1 MVKADEPVEHATTR
15 YQQITEAV
23 VDELQRTSVTG
34 GDLYKVAPW
43 ISHENKRIIV
53 AETLDAD
60 RAVALPVRTLLVGD
74 DDEVG
79 PLTDY
84 KCAVMAERL
93 MHPSGA
99 GSQATRDAR
108 VNELLTLAG
117 RSSTASPLLAYESLY
132 RDLAESALLDG
143 DRSALDWLM
152 RALAHN
158 RRFHKSDDLAFQLID
173 IASARLQLGDLDE
186 GLSLLAHLI
195 HQDPANQWT
204 YRFIATGLGTLGLAD
219 LGLKGTRRG
228 LQLLDE
234 RGDPEDLRDE
244 FLMAEFDVR
253 ASEKRGREADVSSD
267 VMAELEAALAT
278 DFSASDEGPAGQS
291 LDVLVPGLDEVPVKR
306 PMRFTDV
313 PEMVRDR
320 MARAC
325 R

>member
-1 MVKADEPVEHATTR
+1 LAKADEPVQHATTR
-15 YQQITEAV
+15 YQQIVEAV
-23 VDELQRTSVTG
+23 VGELQRTVISG

-60 RAVALPVRTLLVGD
+60 RVMALSVRTLLVGD

-93 MHPSGA
+93 MEASG
-99 GSQATRDAR
+99 GSSQAGRDAR
-108 VNELLTLAG
+108 VNELLTLVG
-117 RSSTASPLLAYESLY
+117 RSPTAGPLLAYESLY
-132 RDLAESALLDG
+132 RDLAETALLDG

-158 RRFHKSDDLAFQLID
+158 NRFHKSDDLAFQLID
-173 IASARLQLGDLDE
+173 IASAHLQLGDLDE
-186 GLSLLAHLI
+186 GLSLLARLI
-195 HQDPANQWT
+195 QQDPANQWT
-204 YRFIATGLGTLGLAD
+204 YRFMATGFGVLGLAD

-234 RGDPEDLRDE
+234 YGDPEDLHDE

-253 ASEKRGREADVSSD
+253 ASVKRGREAEVSSD
-267 VMAELEAALAT
+267 VMAEMEAALAL
-278 DFSASDEGPAGQS
+278 DFSASERRPAGLP
-291 LDVLVPGLDEVPVKR
+291 LDVPVPGLDEVPVKR

-313 PEMVRDR
+313 PEVLRDR
-320 MARAC
+320 MERAR